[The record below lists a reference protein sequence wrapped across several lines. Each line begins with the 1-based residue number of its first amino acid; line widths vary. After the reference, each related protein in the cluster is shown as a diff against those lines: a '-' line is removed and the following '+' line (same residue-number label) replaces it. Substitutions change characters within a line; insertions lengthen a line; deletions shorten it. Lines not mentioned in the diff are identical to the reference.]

1 MRRFGLLGF
10 PLTHSFSQKYFT
22 QKFEKLGLRDCVYE
36 NFSIQYI
43 QDFTQILESRNDLR
57 GFNITIP
64 HKKHVLSFL
73 NEVSEVVKEIGACNC
88 VHIKNGQ
95 LIGHNTDAIA
105 FEQSLSPFLQSHHKS
120 ALVLGTGGASAAIV
134 FVLKKMGIDFQF
146 ISRTNSENAINYES
160 VNEEI
165 LAFHHLIIN
174 TTPVGM
180 FPNTE
185 DFPNLPYQFITKQH
199 HLYDLIYNPLETKFL
214 EKGRLQGATIQNG
227 QEMLVLQAEESWRI
241 WNS

>member
-10 PLTHSFSQKYFT
+10 PLTHSFSQKYFL
-22 QKFEKLGLRDCVYE
+22 QKFENLGLTDCVYE
-36 NFSIQYI
+36 NFSIAQI
-43 QDFTQILESRNDLR
+43 QDFTQILASRNDLC

-64 HKKHVLSFL
+64 HKKNVLNFL
-73 NEVSEVVKEIGACNC
+73 DEATAVVKEIGACNC

-105 FEQSLSPFLQSHHKS
+105 FEQSLIPFLHVHHTS

-134 FVLKKMGIDFQF
+134 FVLKKIGIDFQF
-146 ISRTNSENAINYES
+146 VSRTHSENTIDYAS

-165 LAFHHLIIN
+165 MASHQLIIN

-180 FPNTE
+180 FPSVE
-185 DFPNLPYQFITKQH
+185 DFPNLPYQFITKHH
-199 HLYDLIYNPLETKFL
+199 HLYDLTYNPQETKFL
-214 EKGRLQGATIQNG
+214 EKGRRQGATIQNG